1 MTERGT
7 RSSGRNLGS
16 DNSGAIAVLGIMIG
30 AILAAVLF
38 HMMNCGFGI
47 LWREHAQDAADAT
60 AYEAAV
66 WNARGMNTIA
76 ALNIFIAVVMAVL
89 IFWRVIIVFT
99 IVALGLVSI
108 GCPFEPSLCSLISP
122 LANGVRAEFRN
133 DPKVA
138 GRVYQVIRMLH
149 DGQKIVAAATPA
161 MGTLSSVLE
170 AEKYGATFGVGFGTQ
185 LLPTLNLP
193 AGKKPSESCKASK
206 TKRLTQTGSV
216 ADLLGKPISLP
227 VSEADDLHTLCKQ
240 GGKMQAIMLFA
251 IVAKVGEKLHLN
263 FLEKLGKQSG
273 GGPWGK
279 IWGTI
284 TGAGADFF
292 CGDWSSLITD
302 TMDDQQEDRC
312 GKNKGCNKKADDS
325 KKKNPLP
332 NHSSVSKMDASAVR
346 WTKVWDV
353 AQNGNLF
360 MQSWSYVK
368 TDRSYVAAL
377 DSAVHI
383 ADFVPGG
390 SSAAAS
396 TVDTSGTTFAE
407 AEMYFDCNDS
417 WSDSSCGEA
426 APWTMAW
433 RARLRRVHDPV
444 DFIASDLQGS
454 LVGALYG
461 ALDGHFTG
469 AVASKFGEVT
479 SALAKNGGRL
489 IQISPSNDFQTQR
502 DKLGRVLVPGAGDNG
517 GSSVRSAAAW
527 VADETAAGI
536 PQMIH

>member
-1 MTERGT
+1 MINTRAARGM
-7 RSSGRNLGS
+7 GR
-16 DNSGAIAVLGIMIG
+16 DESGAIAVLGIMIG

-99 IVALGLVSI
+99 LVALGLVSI
-108 GCPFEPSLCSLISP
+108 GCPFEPSLCAYITP
-122 LANGVRAEFRN
+122 LANAVRAEIRN

-138 GRVYQVIRMLH
+138 GRVYQVIKMLH

-170 AEKYGATFGVGFGTQ
+170 AQKYDATFGVAFGTQ

-193 AGKKPSESCKASK
+193 TGKKPNGSCKASK
-206 TKRLTQTGSV
+206 TKRLVQAGTIG
-216 ADLLGKPISLP
+216 DLLGKPISLP

-263 FLEKLGKQSG
+263 FLEKLGNQSG

-302 TMDDQQEDRC
+302 TMDDQQKDRC
-312 GKNKGCNKKADDS
+312 GKNKDCNKKADDS

-332 NHSSVSKMDASAVR
+332 SHSNVAKMDADAVR
-346 WTKVWDV
+346 WTRVWDA

-368 TDRSYVAAL
+368 TDRAYAVTL
-377 DSAVHI
+377 DNAIHI

-390 SSAAAS
+390 RAAAAS
-396 TVDTSGTTFAE
+396 TLDASGTTFAE
-407 AEMYFDCNDS
+407 AEMYFDCDGA

-444 DFIASDLQGS
+444 DFIASDLQET

-469 AVASKFGEVT
+469 AVADKFTEVT
-479 SALAKNGGRL
+479 AALSKNGGRL
-489 IQISPSNDFQTQR
+489 IQISPSNDFQAQR
-502 DKLGRVLVPGAGDNG
+502 DKLGRELVPGANNGG